1 MSHLCLSVCLLVQAW
16 LTAHRLGTLSDVYPD
31 LCIIPAPCPEELL
44 WSNLRY
50 STQHSEKGQVVSGI
64 IFRLGLVFWGSL
76 ISVVT
81 AMSNLQKLEEYFP
94 FIEDM
99 NPVIYAILAGLLPVT
114 LMALLLASVPIVI
127 AHFVI
132 KLDRL
137 PSISSV
143 HIEVFQWAFAYLLA
157 NMFVSI
163 ISGSISRS
171 LEDLVDNP
179 KLVLSFLADSFP
191 QTSVLFCNY
200 VISVTL
206 VAGPNE
212 LLQILPLLQFAYYTR
227 LDLYVK
233 TAMLLD
239 VF

>member
-1 MSHLCLSVCLLVQAW
+1 MHHPCTLSRGAALEQSAILHTTFRKRTSGVGHHLSSGLSV
-16 LTAHRLGTLSDVYPD
+16 
-31 LCIIPAPCPEELL
+31 
-44 WSNLRY
+44 
-50 STQHSEKGQVVSGI
+50 
-64 IFRLGLVFWGSL
+64 LGLTYLRRDGNVQSAKIGR
-76 ISVVT
+76 I
-81 AMSNLQKLEEYFP
+81 FP
-94 FIEDM
+94 LHRGHESC
-99 NPVIYAILAGLLPVT
+99 Y
-114 LMALLLASVPIVI
+114 LLLASVPIVI

-233 TAMLLD
+233 TAMLLH